1 MMQIVLPLK
10 IATYLTSLSFI
21 CLSILFGL
29 ESLNFPAGGELFP
42 LFLFGCII
50 LLSCLLSL
58 ESFLK
63 KTKQQSVQIKIDFFT
78 WKPLF
83 VSIAVIIHVIFIFI
97 LGYFTSS
104 FLFLIGCS
112 ILIGLRDARAMGIT
126 AIVLFPLMYAFF
138 EGFLNAGLPKDI
150 LF

>member
-1 MMQIVLPLK
+1 MQIIVPLRLST
-10 IATYLTSLSFI
+10 IITSISFI
-21 CLSILFGL
+21 CLAIIFGFQ
-29 ESLNFPAGGELFP
+29 SLDFPAGGELFP
-42 LFLFGCII
+42 LFLFGCIV
-50 LLSCLLSL
+50 LLSTFLLL
-58 ESFLK
+58 EAYLK
-63 KTKQQSVQIKIDFFT
+63 KNDQKSLAIKIDFFT

-83 VSIAVIIHVIFIFI
+83 VIFAVIVHVIFIFI

-112 ILIGLRDARAMGIT
+112 VLIGLRDAKAISIT

-138 EGFLNAGLPKDI
+138 ELFLKASLPSGI

>member
-1 MMQIVLPLK
+1 MQINLPLK
-10 IATYLTSLSFI
+10 LATYLTSLLFI
-21 CLSILFGL
+21 CLSVFFGL

-42 LFLFGCII
+42 IFLFGCII
-50 LLSCLLSL
+50 LLSCFLAI
-58 ESFLK
+58 EAFLK
-63 KTKQQSVQIKIDFFT
+63 QTNHKSINIKIDFFT

-83 VSIAVIIHVIFIFI
+83 VSIAVIIHVILIFI

-104 FLFLIGCS
+104 LLFLIGCS
-112 ILIGLRDARAMGIT
+112 ILIGLRDARAIGIT

-138 EGFLNAGLPKDI
+138 EGFLRAGLPKGI

>member
-1 MMQIVLPLK
+1 MQIVIPLK
-10 IATYLTSLSFI
+10 IATYLTSLSFV
-21 CLSILFGL
+21 CVSIFFGL

-50 LLSCLLSL
+50 LLSCLLTI

-63 KTKQQSVQIKIDFFT
+63 KPKQQSVQIKIDFFT

-138 EGFLNAGLPKDI
+138 EGFLNAGLPKGI

>member
-1 MMQIVLPLK
+1 MQINLPLK
-10 IATYLTSLSFI
+10 IATYLTSLLFI
-21 CLSILFGL
+21 CLSVLFGL

-42 LFLFGCII
+42 IFLFGCII
-50 LLSCLLSL
+50 LLSCFLTI
-58 ESFLK
+58 EAFLK
-63 KTKQQSVQIKIDFFT
+63 KTSHELVSIKIDFFT

-112 ILIGLRDARAMGIT
+112 ILIGLRDARAIGIT

-138 EGFLNAGLPKDI
+138 EGFLRAGLPKGI

>member
-1 MMQIVLPLK
+1 MQVNFPLK
-10 IATYLTSLSFI
+10 IATYLTSLLFI
-21 CLSILFGL
+21 CLSVFCGL
-29 ESLNFPAGGELFP
+29 ESLSFPAGGELFP
-42 LFLFGCII
+42 IFLFGCII
-50 LLSCLLSL
+50 LLSCFLAI
-58 ESFLK
+58 EAFLK
-63 KTKQQSVQIKIDFFT
+63 QTNHESINIRIDFFT

-112 ILIGLRDARAMGIT
+112 ILIGLRDTRAIGVT

-138 EGFLNAGLPKDI
+138 EGFLKAGLPKGI

>member
-1 MMQIVLPLK
+1 MQIVLPLK
-10 IATYLTSLSFI
+10 IATYLTSLCFV
-21 CLSILFGL
+21 CLSIFFGL

-50 LLSCLLSL
+50 LLSCLLTI

-104 FLFLIGCS
+104 ILFLIGCS
-112 ILIGLRDARAMGIT
+112 ILIGLRDARAIGIT
-126 AIVLFPLMYAFF
+126 AVVLFPLMYAFF
-138 EGFLNAGLPKDI
+138 EGFLNAGLPKGV

>member
-1 MMQIVLPLK
+1 MQINLPLK
-10 IATYLTSLSFI
+10 IATYLTSLLFI
-21 CLSILFGL
+21 CLSVFFGL

-42 LFLFGCII
+42 IFLFGCII
-50 LLSCLLSL
+50 LLSCFLTI
-58 ESFLK
+58 EAFLK
-63 KTKQQSVQIKIDFFT
+63 KTSHESVSIKIDFFA

-112 ILIGLRDARAMGIT
+112 ILIGLRDARAIGIT

-138 EGFLNAGLPKDI
+138 EVFLRAGLPKGI

>member
-1 MMQIVLPLK
+1 MQIIIPLK
-10 IATYLTSLSFI
+10 IANYLTSSLFI
-21 CLSILFGL
+21 CLAIFFGL
-29 ESLNFPAGGELFP
+29 ESLDFPAGGELFP

-50 LLSCLLSL
+50 LLSCLLIM
-58 ESFLK
+58 EAFFK
-63 KTKQQSVQIKIDFFT
+63 KNNHTSIQIKIDFFT

-83 VSIAVIIHVIFIFI
+83 VSLAVIIHVIFIFI

-104 FLFLIGCS
+104 LLFLIGCS
-112 ILIGLRDARAMGIT
+112 ILIGLRDARAIGIT

-138 EGFLNAGLPKDI
+138 EGFLKAGLPKGI

>member
-1 MMQIVLPLK
+1 MQINLPLK
-10 IATYLTSLSFI
+10 IATYLTSLLFI
-21 CLSILFGL
+21 CLSVFFGL

-42 LFLFGCII
+42 IFLFGCII
-50 LLSCLLSL
+50 LLSCFLTI
-58 ESFLK
+58 EAFLK
-63 KTKQQSVQIKIDFFT
+63 KTNHESINIKIDFFT

-112 ILIGLRDARAMGIT
+112 ILIGLRDARAIGIT

-138 EGFLNAGLPKDI
+138 EGFLRAGLPKGI

>member
-1 MMQIVLPLK
+1 MQIVLPLK

-21 CLSILFGL
+21 CLSIFFGL

-97 LGYFTSS
+97 L
-104 FLFLIGCS
+104 
-112 ILIGLRDARAMGIT
+112 
-126 AIVLFPLMYAFF
+126 
-138 EGFLNAGLPKDI
+138 
-150 LF
+150 

>member
-1 MMQIVLPLK
+1 MQIVLPLK

-21 CLSILFGL
+21 CLSIFFGL

-104 FLFLIGCS
+104 ILFLIGCS
-112 ILIGLRDARAMGIT
+112 ILIGLRDARAIGIT
-126 AIVLFPLMYAFF
+126 AVVLFPLMYAFF
-138 EGFLNAGLPKDI
+138 EGFLNAGLPKGV

>member
-1 MMQIVLPLK
+1 MQINLPLK
-10 IATYLTSLSFI
+10 IATYLTSLLFI
-21 CLSILFGL
+21 CLSVFFGL

-42 LFLFGCII
+42 IFLFGCII
-50 LLSCLLSL
+50 LLSCFLTI
-58 ESFLK
+58 EAFLK
-63 KTKQQSVQIKIDFFT
+63 KSKYESINIKIDFFT

-112 ILIGLRDARAMGIT
+112 ILIGLRDARAIGIT

-138 EGFLNAGLPKDI
+138 
-150 LF
+150 

>member
-1 MMQIVLPLK
+1 MMQIFIPLK

-21 CLSILFGL
+21 CLSIFFGL

-138 EGFLNAGLPKDI
+138 EGFLNAGLPKGI

>member
-1 MMQIVLPLK
+1 MQIVLPLK

-21 CLSILFGL
+21 CLSIFFGL

-50 LLSCLLSL
+50 LLSCLLTI

-63 KTKQQSVQIKIDFFT
+63 KPKQQSVQIKIDFFT

-138 EGFLNAGLPKDI
+138 EGFLNAGLPKGI
-150 LF
+150 FF